1 MPRGSAGPTITE
13 VAQAAGVSRATVS
26 RVLNGRPSVDPM
38 IGARVREVA
47 ERLHYRPNFTARNL
61 STGRTLTIALVVP
74 DLGNPMFQTILRSL
88 SRAADAEGY
97 SVLVAEAPPPEREAA
112 IAREARRQCDALV
125 LVSPRMDDLVLN
137 DLVKE
142 LSPVV
147 LINRRAS
154 ARNVASVNIDYGDG
168 VTKLAQHLEKLGH
181 RDLLYVAGPP
191 RSSANRERLS
201 ALNAFV
207 DARPSMNL
215 RSIRGGATM
224 TEGYH
229 VAEEVL
235 QSGTTAALAFNDL
248 VAFGML
254 TRLNEFGV
262 SVPDDLSVTGFDGI
276 ELSRFAVPSL
286 TTVGQED
293 LESGAV
299 AWSLLRSRL
308 QESGPLETTEDI
320 EFEPRLIVGDS
331 TGRVPPS
338 RRPATAG
345 NRLVVGPEALTM
357 EDKPLGWVREGR
369 DWTLLHGGTLLT
381 AAVTGATM
389 ALVHSPRPHLHP
401 VRSLA
406 GRTMTM
412 TNPMDHRHHFGVS
425 MALPDVNGTTFWG
438 GRTFIEGQG
447 PTLLTNQGR
456 QESGAEETADNGR
469 DLHSQVQWRTH
480 DGQELLLEDR
490 RLAGFLLPRH
500 SAWGLAWRSRLHAH
514 TGELT
519 LTSPANRGRLGAGYG
534 GLFWRLPGADET
546 RIVVDEGQGESAAHG
561 SVSPYLVVQRRHG
574 NAWTSLLLAQDEHGQ
589 GRIDPWFVRASDYVG
604 IGTSL
609 AWDQP
614 RTVPAGDTL
623 DVRVRAA
630 ILDYRVDSAEAPAII
645 AAMPRTDDD
654 FPESPQ

>member
-1 MPRGSAGPTITE
+1 MPRGSTGPTITQ
-13 VAQAAGVSRATVS
+13 VAEAAGVSRATVS
-26 RVLNGRPSVDPM
+26 RVLNGRTTVDPK

-61 STGRTLTIALVVP
+61 STGRTLTVALVVP

-88 SRAADAEGY
+88 SRAAEAEGY
-97 SVLVAEAPPPEREAA
+97 SVLVAEAPPPEREPT
-112 IAREARRQCDALV
+112 IAREARQQCDALV
-125 LVSPRMDDLVLN
+125 LVSPRMDDLVLD

-147 LINRRAS
+147 LINRRTTD
-154 ARNVASVNIDYGDG
+154 RSVPSVCIDYASG

-191 RSSANRERLS
+191 RSSANRERLA

-207 DARPSMNL
+207 DANPSMNL

-224 TEGYH
+224 SAGYD

-235 QSGTTAALAFNDL
+235 RSGSTATLAFNDL

-299 AWSLLRSRL
+299 AWSLLQSRL
-308 QESGPLETTEDI
+308 QHSGPLDRTEDI
-320 EFEPRLIVGDS
+320 EFEPRLITGDS

-338 RRPATAG
+338 RKPAPAG
-345 NRLVVGPEALTM
+345 VQNIVGTQEVDLENT
-357 EDKPLGWVREGR
+357 PLGWVREGR
-369 DWTLLHGGTLLT
+369 DWTLLHGGRLLT
-381 AAVTGATM
+381 AAVTGASM

-401 VRSLA
+401 VRSLT
-406 GRTMTM
+406 GRAMTL

-456 QESGAEETADNGR
+456 QEPLAEETGDNGR
-469 DLHSQVQWRTH
+469 DLRSQVRWRTH
-480 DGQELLLEDR
+480 DGDDLLLEER
-490 RLAGFLLPRH
+490 SLGAFLLPH
-500 SAWGLAWRSRLHAH
+500 HHGWGLTWGSRLHADAGALH
-514 TGELT
+514 
-519 LTSPANRGRLGAGYG
+519 LTSPATRGRLGAGYG
-534 GLFWRLPGADET
+534 GFFWRLPGADET
-546 RIVVDEGQGESAAHG
+546 RIVVDRGQGESAAHG
-561 SVSPYLVVQRRHG
+561 SLSPFLVVQRRHG
-574 NAWTSLLLAQDEHGQ
+574 NAWTSLLLAQDEQAQ
-589 GRIDPWFVRASDYVG
+589 GRIDPWFVRASDYIGV
-604 IGTSL
+604 GTSL

-614 RTVPAGDTL
+614 RDVPAGHTL
-623 DVRVRAA
+623 QVRLHAA
-630 ILDYRVDSAEAPAII
+630 ILDRRMEAAEAAEII
-645 AAMPRTDDD
+645 AAMTNSDDELLE
-654 FPESPQ
+654 PTP